1 MQTKSIV
8 YIVDDNVGVRHSLT
22 LLVRSAGMDVM
33 ACESA
38 QEFLD
43 HYDPTRPG
51 CLVLDIRMPNMSGL
65 DLQNKLSEV
74 NPCLP
79 IIVLTGYADVLLA
92 VRAMKAGAF
101 DLLEKPFND
110 QLLLDSI
117 NLAIDRSVA
126 LFFEQ
131 QDQINF
137 QARIDRLS
145 PIEIEVM
152 DLLVQGGSTKEVA
165 AVLDISSKTVDVHR
179 GNILWK
185 TETRSMLHLAKLM
198 FKHSGNSSTL
208 EIQAQ
213 SERRSFQISKFQG
226 R

>member
-1 MQTKSIV
+1 
-8 YIVDDNVGVRHSLT
+8 
-22 LLVRSAGMDVM
+22 M

-51 CLVLDIRMPNMSGL
+51 CLVLDIRMPYMSGL
-65 DLQNKLSEV
+65 DLQNKLSEI
-74 NPCLP
+74 NPSLP

-92 VRAMKAGAF
+92 VRAMKAGAIDF
-101 DLLEKPFND
+101 FEKPFND

-126 LFFEQ
+126 LFIEQ
-131 QDQINF
+131 QDHINF

-145 PIEIEVM
+145 PREIEVM

-179 GNILWK
+179 GNILGK
-185 TETRSMLHLAKLM
+185 TEARSMLHLAKLM
-198 FKHSGNSSTL
+198 FKHGGNSSTV
-208 EIQAQ
+208 
-213 SERRSFQISKFQG
+213 
-226 R
+226 